1 MTEELAICPACG
13 GSFNA
18 HMAWGEKEYCSRNCA
33 QRANAYK
40 HHHGTLDGF
49 PVKAIKGSAKWHELN
64 NPRRARAMRLATQDA
79 AYAKLGVAVTVV
91 DRGDV
96 VVENRGT
103 VPIGFG
109 AVSKVKHS

>member
-18 HMAWGEKEYCSRNCA
+18 HMAWGEKEYCSVRCA
-33 QRANAYK
+33 KRATVYK
-40 HHHGTLDGF
+40 KAHGTLEGL
-49 PVKAIKGSAKWHELN
+49 PIKAVMGSAKWHELN

-103 VPIGFG
+103 VPLGFG